1 MKTTITKKG
10 QTVVPSSLRKK
21 YGLSEGSQ
29 LEWLDTG
36 DLLLKV
42 IPLPKNIIKS
52 LRGCAKGEQLTQK
65 LLKARKEDKS
75 LE

>member
-21 YGLSEGSQ
+21 YGLSEGTQ

-36 DLLLKV
+36 DLFKV
-42 IPLPKNIIKS
+42 IPIPKNLVKS
-52 LRGCAKGEQLTQK
+52 LRGCAKGEKLTQK
-65 LLKARKEDKS
+65 LLKDRKKDKS